1 MRLKSERGE
10 GRLSAIIWLVVLAAA
25 IYAGFHV
32 GPVYYGN
39 YQIADK
45 MVEVARLP
53 RGTNTDDKIL
63 DILMKEVREDGLGG
77 YLNRQQF
84 LISTYEG
91 GRRIS
96 CQYERTVDILPGWT
110 HTFKFVNKADQPLI
124 Y

>member
-10 GRLSAIIWLVVLAAA
+10 GRLSSIIWLAILAAA
-25 IYAGFHV
+25 GYGGFHV
-32 GPVYYGN
+32 APVYYAN

-53 RGTNTDDKIL
+53 RGTNNDEKIL

-77 YLNRQQF
+77 YLTRQQF
-84 LISTYEG
+84 QIATYEG

-110 HTFKFVNKADQPLI
+110 HTFKFANKAEQPLI